1 MNGLIK
7 YPSSPY
13 KLKDYNVEEEDFAL
27 NDTIGELHNSLMT
40 YTLKVVAC
48 GSCRCKVN
56 EMIG

>member
-27 NDTIGELHNSLMT
+27 NDTIGKLHNSLMT
-40 YTLKVVAC
+40 YTLKVVSR
-48 GSCRCKVN
+48 GSCRCKWDDR
-56 EMIG
+56 I

>member
-27 NDTIGELHNSLMT
+27 NDTIGELHNSLWT
-40 YTLKVVAC
+40 YTLKLLRVDRVDV
-48 GSCRCKVN
+48 K
-56 EMIG
+56 